1 MCEVNRGQGGVSN
14 YGETDC
20 EEADMCLCLLVQ
32 KKEKKEKKEDVA
44 MSRNT
49 IGLKHA
55 SALNGE
61 RMLKNQLISCGSVS
75 MRADVYNTRPH
86 GRTERADRR
95 AV

>member
-20 EEADMCLCLLVQ
+20 EEADMCLCLLVE
-32 KKEKKEKKEDVA
+32 KKEKRKKEDVA

-49 IGLKHA
+49 IGLKH
-55 SALNGE
+55 GRRTE
-61 RMLKNQLISCGSVS
+61 WGRMLKKQLISCGSVS

-86 GRTERADRR
+86 GRMERADRR

>member
-32 KKEKKEKKEDVA
+32 KKEKKRKERGCGHVQ
-44 MSRNT
+44 
-49 IGLKHA
+49 KH
-55 SALNGE
+55 NRTETCQRTEWG